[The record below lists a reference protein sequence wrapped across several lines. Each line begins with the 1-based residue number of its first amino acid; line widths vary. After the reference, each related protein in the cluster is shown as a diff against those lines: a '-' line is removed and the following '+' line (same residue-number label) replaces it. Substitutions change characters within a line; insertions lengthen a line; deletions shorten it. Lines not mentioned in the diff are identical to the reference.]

1 MRNPGEIT
9 NGHKDLR
16 ATERII
22 ISTKWWTD
30 RLVEWLS
37 EWILWNEGSLKLK
50 VSGFLTIRAST
61 DKRRER
67 AAYSTTGPLT
77 FCGFIKRN
85 YNHISG
91 FLSARLM
98 CPWATRSSPLC
109 LWVHLLKMKA
119 KLLKLAKPFY
129 FTLRSGPKHLQ
140 YPLSEMT
147 FLWHV
152 ANENSKLVLSVE
164 RQNAGF
170 TLGSLL
176 NHTLKIALMHR
187 QFTQWCE
194 WHNMYCALSPYPCHC
209 HCELESSSL
218 SCPCPAIFPV
228 SNCSIFSSAATK
240 KKKNLE
246 KEANLSGPSLQR
258 EKTLAELLT
267 QPQKGLQPHICHQS
281 QMTHR
286 SLGPVTCWGPVSV
299 PVTDQM
305 NTHVHS
311 FTQWHKQNA
320 KYTLA
325 TLNTDT
331 LSLSLLFQSPVDGTR
346 SFNILSCQ
354 YQLFLTE

>member
-50 VSGFLTIRAST
+50 VSGSLTIRAST

-98 CPWATRSSPLC
+98 CPWATRSSLLC

-119 KLLKLAKPFY
+119 KLLKLARPFY
-129 FTLRSGPKHLQ
+129 FTLRSEPKHLQ

-164 RQNAGF
+164 RQSAGF

-240 KKKNLE
+240 KKKSWKGSQSLRSFSAARKDSGRASDTATE
-246 KEANLSGPSLQR
+246 GPAATHLSPKPNDSQKPGPSYL
-258 EKTLAELLT
+258 
-267 QPQKGLQPHICHQS
+267 
-281 QMTHR
+281 
-286 SLGPVTCWGPVSV
+286 LGPSFCPSHWPNEHTC
-299 PVTDQM
+299 T
-305 NTHVHS
+305 
-311 FTQWHKQNA
+311 
-320 KYTLA
+320 
-325 TLNTDT
+325 
-331 LSLSLLFQSPVDGTR
+331 
-346 SFNILSCQ
+346 
-354 YQLFLTE
+354 